1 MVKLVATAERENGR
15 YVLSVQPEWLS
26 DGDFLAGVSGWEMG
40 IVFDTDIMGLQ
51 QFKVDERGPVPTAAA
66 VLRDVISLAANSAG

>member
-1 MVKLVATAERENGR
+1 
-15 YVLSVQPEWLS
+15 
-26 DGDFLAGVSGWEMG
+26 MG

-66 VLRDVISLAANSAG
+66 MLRDVINLVTFGSSMVICNVHPA